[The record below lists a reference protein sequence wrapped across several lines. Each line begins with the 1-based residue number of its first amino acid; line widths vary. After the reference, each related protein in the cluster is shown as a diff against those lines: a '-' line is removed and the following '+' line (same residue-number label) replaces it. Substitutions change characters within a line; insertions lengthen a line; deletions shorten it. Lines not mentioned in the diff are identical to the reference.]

1 MELRATRGSCLEE
14 MWWDLVMVKS
24 CGCGPETRTW
34 GLVRCG
40 TTPPYRPPLVLRRR
54 GVAAG
59 GQSRPP
65 RGWWAHLPASGG
77 LGANTLPVVPGFAT
91 HGGLGEPPVL
101 SLSGCRMGITWA
113 APRPALG
120 GKRVLGWTGPPGAHL
135 LPALLRGR
143 AWPAVPSL
151 AASPEPAVSPCPV
164 VLCLLLPLVSA
175 DSSSSTR
182 KPS

>member
-1 MELRATRGSCLEE
+1 MGLGAV
-14 MWWDLVMVKS
+14 WDNASLPPTP
-24 CGCGPETRTW
+24 GPQETW
-34 GLVRCG
+34 GRS
-40 TTPPYRPPLVLRRR
+40 RRTE
-54 GVAAG
+54 
-59 GQSRPP
+59 
-65 RGWWAHLPASGG
+65 PASPGVVG
-77 LGANTLPVVPGFAT
+77 SPPGVWGSGANTLPVVPGFAA

-101 SLSGCRMGITWA
+101 SLSGCRTGVTWA
-113 APRPALG
+113 APHPALG

-164 VLCLLLPLVSA
+164 VLCLLLPLVST
-175 DSSSSTR
+175 DSSSFTR